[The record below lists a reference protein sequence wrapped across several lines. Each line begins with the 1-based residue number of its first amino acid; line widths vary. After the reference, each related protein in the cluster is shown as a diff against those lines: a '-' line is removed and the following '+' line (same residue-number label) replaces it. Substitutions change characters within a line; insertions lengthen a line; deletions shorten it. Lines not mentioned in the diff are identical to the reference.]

1 MTYTTCCYIN
11 FHYVIYDIY
20 NLFYVVANIEH
31 FNNAYV
37 VTEKCDKWP
46 DSHGQGCG
54 NLQTYCLQFCGNQTL
69 CCSHH
74 LYSWDPAE
82 HLHFV
87 DLCNFRTMD
96 IFKCTCLATAAG
108 IWNELLV
115 DLILNGEAS
124 GWWTILKDVQ
134 HCVRTW
140 LLPYVCVWALL
151 Q

>member
-1 MTYTTCCYIN
+1 M
-11 FHYVIYDIY
+11 
-20 NLFYVVANIEH
+20 
-31 FNNAYV
+31 

-46 DSHGQGCG
+46 DSCGRGCG

-69 CCSHH
+69 CWSHR

-87 DLCNFRTMD
+87 NLCNFGTMD

-108 IWNELLV
+108 VWNELLA

-124 GWWTILKDVQ
+124 GW
-134 HCVRTW
+134 
-140 LLPYVCVWALL
+140 
-151 Q
+151 